1 MFPPWILGLMEPI
14 IQWEEI
20 CQEKFMS
27 FADYF
32 FSLTWCLLVVVEIPW
47 GLGRKTGE
55 AARYLNGNK

>member
-1 MFPPWILGLMEPI
+1 MGPI

-20 CQEKFMS
+20 CQEKYMS

-47 GLGRKTGE
+47 GWRGKTGE
-55 AARYLNGNK
+55 AARYLNGG